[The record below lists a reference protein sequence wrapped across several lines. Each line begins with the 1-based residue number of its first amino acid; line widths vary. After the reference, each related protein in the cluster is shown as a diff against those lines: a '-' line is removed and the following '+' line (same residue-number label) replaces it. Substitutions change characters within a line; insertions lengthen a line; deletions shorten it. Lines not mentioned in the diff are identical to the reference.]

1 MTNQPDAERRQHERF
16 PQVFEVHARGLR
28 SFHTMDAPSK
38 EPKEFDCRIHN
49 LSNGGVCVLSSRPLQ
64 PSTFV
69 CCTFPVFES
78 PVSIPTL
85 MQVRWS
91 VKRGQKSP
99 SYMSGLQF
107 VV

>member
-1 MTNQPDAERRQHERF
+1 MTNLPDGERRLHERF

-28 SFHTMDAPSK
+28 SGHAAVAEPK

-49 LSNGGVCVLSSRPLQ
+49 LSNGGLCVLGSRPLQ

-69 CCTFPVFES
+69 CCNFPVFDS
-78 PVSIPTL
+78 PISIPTL

-99 SYMSGLQF
+99 SYISGLQF

>member
-1 MTNQPDAERRQHERF
+1 MTNLSDGERRRHERF
-16 PQVFEVHARGLR
+16 PQVFEVHARGLL
-28 SFHTMDAPSK
+28 SGLTAVAEPK
-38 EPKEFDCRIHN
+38 GPKEFDCRIHN

-69 CCTFPVFES
+69 CCTFPVFDS

-85 MQVRWS
+85 LQVRWS

-99 SYMSGLQF
+99 SYISGLQF